1 MTSHKNRTF
10 CLKDD
15 FKHDAAFWHVTSP
28 TTFIRRHW
36 HLLLWERKK
45 LYLVGSIAH
54 VDIDTFCCRDTRH
67 PVLLSHIFQLLG
79 TDTALS
85 RHRDALL
92 MTRFVPDF
100 RFLQEPA
107 GSPPTRA
114 LPGPCPGQPVTD
126 LPGCPTPGPKC
137 VTCVKEH
144 VISCGMS
151 ACRCLCYWKQGFF
164 GWCGGVADMLAA
176 GCDAEEVG

>member
-79 TDTALS
+79 TDRALS

-114 LPGPCPGQPVTD
+114 LPQPLSRTTRHRPSWVSYSRAKM
-126 LPGCPTPGPKC
+126 CHMCKR
-137 VTCVKEH
+137 TCHKLWYV
-144 VISCGMS
+144 SMS
-151 ACRCLCYWKQGFF
+151 MPVLLEAGFF
-164 GWCGGVADMLAA
+164 WLVWWRCGH
-176 GCDAEEVG
+176 VGSGL